1 MPLSRRTGT
10 PLDLKSLRVSAG
22 IGWIL
27 MTNPGLIGGRD
38 HFNDFDLDSKEF
50 TEHYDEV
57 IDALLD
63 KCPVAH
69 SKAYGGYWVVSRA
82 EDFKKC
88 AQDYETFTSTLGFE
102 PSHGNEGEGAVKLYP
117 LQIDPPYQ
125 TKWRSALGPFFST
138 KAVAKHEGSIREH
151 VNFLIDGFIEQGRA
165 DFVDA
170 FAALLPGRVFFGSF
184 LGVSFDELPAM
195 QKASDDAIRGPAEG
209 RGAAWIAVGEFLANY
224 LNTRASEPP
233 RDDFVDVVLKGV
245 PMENGEPCP
254 FEHKMFTMVDFLAGG
269 MGTATHTL
277 ACMAY
282 HLATHPED
290 ATRLTDETELRAN
303 FVDEIIRV
311 YAPVFALGRTAT
323 RDTEIA
329 GQPIAKGDLVMLS
342 EGAACRDPRV
352 AENATEVDLDRR
364 VPLNLAF
371 SYGPHRC
378 IGANVGRLEML
389 TALDVMLQR
398 LPDLTLAPGTEPVY
412 SNSGVARTMD
422 KLEVVFTPG
431 QRAEAQA

>member
-1 MPLSRRTGT
+1 
-10 PLDLKSLRVSAG
+10 
-22 IGWIL
+22 

-50 TEHYDEV
+50 AEHYDEV
-57 IDALLD
+57 IDALLE

-69 SKAYGGYWVVSRA
+69 GKANGGYWVVSRA

-102 PSHGNEGEGAVKLYP
+102 PAHSNEGEGAVKLYP

-125 TKWRSALGPFFST
+125 TKWRSALGPFFSAR
-138 KAVAKHEGSIREH
+138 AVVKYQEDIRGH
-151 VNFLIDGFIEQGRA
+151 VNFLVDGFIEQGRC

-170 FAALLPGRVFFGSF
+170 FAAQLPGRVFFGSF
-184 LGVSFDELPAM
+184 LGVSFDDLPVM
-195 QKASDDAIRGPAEG
+195 QKASDDAIRGPADG
-209 RGAAWIAVGEFLANY
+209 RAAAWIAVGEFLANY
-224 LNTRASEPP
+224 LTTRANEPP
-233 RDDFVDVVLKGV
+233 RGDFVDVVLRGV
-245 PMENGEPCP
+245 AMENGEPCP

-269 MGTATHTL
+269 TGTAAHTL

-282 HLATHPED
+282 HLATHPGD
-290 ATRLTDETELRAN
+290 VARLTDEPELRAN
-303 FVDEIIRV
+303 LVEEIIRV

-329 GQPIAKGDLVMLS
+329 GQPIAMGDLVMLS

-352 AENATEVDLDRR
+352 AENPTMVDLDRK

-371 SYGPHRC
+371 SCGPHRC
-378 IGANVGRLEML
+378 IGANVARLEML
-389 TALDVMLQR
+389 TALEVMLCR
-398 LPDLTLAPGTEPVY
+398 LPDLALAPGSQPVY

-422 KLEVVFTPG
+422 KLKVVFTPG
-431 QRAEAQA
+431 KRAEAPA